1 MLQFRGPLCLWQCFT
16 SCSGVGFYLLSW
28 VGCSWV
34 GDQPATGELV
44 PPAART
50 SSILPSTWTTSSLPQ
65 EQISASMPN
74 IVVTIV
80 TTTRCHKTNHYK
92 IEHHH
97 TAKVSLKVHHHQDA
111 ITILTT
117 DTWGDAFHKCWPEKS
132 STCTILTR
140 IPGTYDPGTYRP
152 RIIAIINI

>member
-65 EQISASMPN
+65 EQVSASMSN
-74 IVVTIV
+74 IVVTIL
-80 TTTRCHKTNHYK
+80 TNTRCHKTNNCK
-92 IEHHH
+92 IEHH
-97 TAKVSLKVHHHQDA
+97 
-111 ITILTT
+111 
-117 DTWGDAFHKCWPEKS
+117 KCCPEKS

>member
-1 MLQFRGPLCLWQCFT
+1 MLQFRGPLCLWQCFA

-65 EQISASMPN
+65 EQISASTSN

-80 TTTRCHKTNHYK
+80 TNTRCHKTNNCK
-92 IEHHH
+92 IEHQHTNRSRTQPQSQSSHRCYHH
-97 TAKVSLKVHHHQDA
+97 CQHKHLGRYLPQMLARKVQWLHYSNK
-111 ITILTT
+111 
-117 DTWGDAFHKCWPEKS
+117 DTWDLS
-132 STCTILTR
+132 SRELS
-140 IPGTYDPGTYRP
+140 
-152 RIIAIINI
+152 AVALEL